1 MFEFAISQHR
11 KRPPTK
17 KFIASWF
24 ISCILHAAVL
34 VVLIDNPSLLRHRA
48 HMWIRVPVFLL
59 PSPPKAQS
67 WRTVTFLGSSRMQMP
82 SRETLKRVLYDWN
95 KTVVPTSE
103 PPIRIRWSD
112 RVSVSKSAKPKPV
125 RPVRPAL
132 GTEDPKPGPETLA
145 AGKEPAKDG
154 AAKVG
159 DDGGSELPGAVAGT
173 SSSNEKKRAVS
184 LPPPESTEPRH
195 IPKKVGETAE
205 NTSPSEIP
213 KGTAPPQKPAVQQQP
228 QIFKDERSA
237 IRAEGSGLFD
247 TQGFPLGEYA
257 RLILERIKGNW
268 SIPSNLRNSQGRSTL
283 VFFIEKDGSVSN
295 LKVVASSG
303 SQSLDLSALHAVLLS
318 KPLPPLPGGFPGEHV
333 GAKFVFF
340 YNEP

>member
-17 KFIASWF
+17 RFIASWF
-24 ISCILHAAVL
+24 VSCFLHAVAL
-34 VVLIDNPSLLRHRA
+34 VVLIENPSLLRHTA

-59 PSPPKAQS
+59 ASPPKARN
-67 WRTVTFLGSSRMQMP
+67 WRTVTFVGSSRMQMP
-82 SRETLKRVLYDWN
+82 SKEALKGVLYDWN
-95 KTVVPTSE
+95 KSVVPTAE
-103 PPIRIRWSD
+103 PPIRIRWRD
-112 RVSVSKSAKPKPV
+112 RVSVSKPTTPKPV
-125 RPVRPAL
+125 PPVRPAL
-132 GTEDPKPGPETLA
+132 GTGDPKPGPETLA
-145 AGKEPAKDG
+145 AGKEPAEDG
-154 AAKVG
+154 AAKG
-159 DDGGSELPGAVAGT
+159 RTGNELPGAASGT
-173 SSSNEKKRAVS
+173 SSSNEKGRAVS

-195 IPKKVGETAE
+195 IPKKVAETAE

-213 KGTAPPQKPAVQQQP
+213 KGTAPPQKPGVQQQP
-228 QIFKDERSA
+228 QIFKDQRSA

-257 RLILERIKGNW
+257 RMILDRIKGNW

-295 LKVVASSG
+295 LKIVLSSG
-303 SQSLDLSALHAVLLS
+303 SQSLDLSALEAVLLS

>member
-24 ISCILHAAVL
+24 ASCVLHAAAL
-34 VVLIDNPSLLRHRA
+34 LVLIENPSLLRHRA

-59 PSPPKAQS
+59 SPPPKARN
-67 WRTVTFLGSSRMQMP
+67 WRTVTFVGPSRMQMP
-82 SRETLKRVLYDWN
+82 SKETLKKALYDWN
-95 KTVVPTSE
+95 KSVVPTAGPS
-103 PPIRIRWSD
+103 IRIRWND
-112 RVSVSKSAKPKPV
+112 RVSVSKSTTPKSIPPV
-125 RPVRPAL
+125 RPPLR
-132 GTEDPKPGPETLA
+132 TEDRKPLPETLDASKA
-145 AGKEPAKDG
+145 AEDG
-154 AAKVG
+154 AAN
-159 DDGGSELPGAVAGT
+159 GGPGNESPGTAAGT
-173 SSSNEKKRAVS
+173 SSSNEKRRAVS
-184 LPPPESTEPRH
+184 LPPPENTEPRQ

-213 KGTAPPQKPAVQQQP
+213 KGTAPPQRPAAQQQP

-237 IRAEGSGLFD
+237 IHAEGSGLFD